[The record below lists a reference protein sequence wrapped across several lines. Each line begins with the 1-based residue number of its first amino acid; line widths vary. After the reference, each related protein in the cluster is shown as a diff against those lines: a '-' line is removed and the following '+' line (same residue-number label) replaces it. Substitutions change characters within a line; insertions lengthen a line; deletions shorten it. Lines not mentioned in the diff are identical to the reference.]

1 MTACPVGN
9 PTPYRW
15 PYGQTMEKSE
25 LGPANGSLTLYTG
38 VEGRAARM
46 GHSLELAV
54 DDWNAE
60 VTFAGQEPESVA
72 LAARLASLRVDA
84 GHGLKPLTSGDKE
97 TILRHA
103 RDCLNADTNPEVTFV
118 STSISRAGDAVAIEG
133 QLSIAGQ
140 TRSIDTTVALTDEGD
155 HWTVVSV
162 LSVNQSDFGITP
174 YATMLGM
181 LQVADEVRVEVRV
194 AIGK

>member
-1 MTACPVGN
+1 
-9 PTPYRW
+9 
-15 PYGQTMEKSE
+15 MEKSE
-25 LGPANGSLTLYTG
+25 LGPANGSLMLYTG

-60 VTFAGQEPESVA
+60 VTFAGQEPESVM
-72 LAARLASLRVDA
+72 LAARLASLRVEA
-84 GHGLKPLTSGDKE
+84 GHGLKPLTSSDE
-97 TILRHA
+97 HTILRHA
-103 RDCLNADTNPEVTFV
+103 RDCLGADATPEVTFV
-118 STSISRAGDAVAIEG
+118 STSISRQADSVAIQG

-140 TRSIDTTVALTDEGD
+140 TRSIDATVALTDED
-155 HWTVVSV
+155 EHWTVVSV
-162 LSVNQSDFGITP
+162 LPVKQSDFGVTP

-194 AIGK
+194 AISK